1 MLCLGGF
8 ELYSHWVP
16 LLHYYFGTLI
26 TGCLVEGGC
35 LIAHHFMEV
44 QKYIIYQNSGC
55 MDGIHYVT
63 LYTLG
68 KVLRETVVLLSLS
81 PDVSV
86 NFVSRNIATL
96 GKTKLLYLFE

>member
-1 MLCLGGF
+1 
-8 ELYSHWVP
+8 
-16 LLHYYFGTLI
+16 
-26 TGCLVEGGC
+26 
-35 LIAHHFMEV
+35 
-44 QKYIIYQNSGC
+44 

-68 KVLRETVVLLSLS
+68 QVLRETVVLLSLS

-86 NFVSRNIATL
+86 NFVSRNITTL